1 MATAL
6 AEYEKLVAML
16 LASDGVTASQMFG
29 KPCLKINGKAF
40 VAQHLEVVVFK
51 LTGAQHL
58 KASGLNGAVL
68 WDPSGKGRPMKEWV
82 ALPAGETKHFKALS
96 GAALAYVSGY
106 VSGSGA

>member
-6 AEYEKLVAML
+6 AEYEKLVATL
-16 LASDGVTASQMFG
+16 VASDGVTASQMFG

-40 VAQHLEVVVFK
+40 VAQHLEAVVFK

-58 KASGLNGAVL
+58 KAAGLKGAVL

-82 ALPAGETKHFKALS
+82 ALPAGEAKHFMALS
-96 GAALAYVSGY
+96 GASLAYVSG
-106 VSGSGA
+106 

>member
-29 KPCLKINGKAF
+29 KPCLKIYGKAF
-40 VAQHLEVVVFK
+40 IAQHREAVAFK
-51 LTGAQHL
+51 LAGSQHQKAMGL
-58 KASGLNGAVL
+58 KGAVL

-82 ALPAGETKHFKALS
+82 ALPASEAKQFRVFS
-96 GAALAYVSGY
+96 GAALAYVSG
-106 VSGSGA
+106 SAT